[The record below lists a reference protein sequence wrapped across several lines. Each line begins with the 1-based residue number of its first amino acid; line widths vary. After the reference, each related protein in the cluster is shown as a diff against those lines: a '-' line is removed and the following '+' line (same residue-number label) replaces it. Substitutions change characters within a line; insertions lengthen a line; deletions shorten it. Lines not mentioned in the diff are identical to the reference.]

1 MVDGGVK
8 WYTMYMWWEIVVYF
22 ERSIQGRVGLNTYY
36 NGSTRSGRSSDQLET
51 IKIMLIGEYKHTL
64 DPKKRLSMP
73 SKWRKELGRKLVVTR
88 GLDNCLFVYPL
99 KQWQVITDKIGQLPL
114 GQSDTRSFNRFF
126 LSGAVEVEVDSVG
139 RILVPDFLK
148 EFAGLD
154 GKVTLAG
161 IHDRVEIWDEKKW
174 EEYKRRIESQADQLA
189 ESLGAIGVL

>member
-1 MVDGGVK
+1 
-8 WYTMYMWWEIVVYF
+8 
-22 ERSIQGRVGLNTYY
+22 
-36 NGSTRSGRSSDQLET
+36 
-51 IKIMLIGEYKHTL
+51 MLIGEYKHTL

-126 LSGAVEVEVDSVG
+126 LSGAVEVEVDNVG

-148 EFAGLD
+148 EFAGL
-154 GKVTLAG
+154 GSKVTLAG

-174 EEYKRRIESQADQLA
+174 EEYKRRIESEADQLA
-189 ESLGAIGVL
+189 EKLGEIGVL